1 MAIPYRDRFAEIIAT
16 AGGTVEDERYVTRPG
31 VIVMNVTEP
40 TLEAERLADVIG
52 LDHDLDGNAWV
63 AALDGRITY
72 LSFPASDDRTG
83 KEYLRAIVEDRGH
96 TSVTARGYASV
107 LFAGISLEDSIE
119 LIAGRAGRS
128 ARLTSSDTNAQ
139 NDTLYCL
146 HGTPEQRA
154 AQRAFVEAVLAIIS
168 EHSRRK
174 LLEWHEMMHRY
185 GIEVRGVP
193 YPSQRWEDI
202 PEDAERRLRDA
213 RGNALGVLVDNSE
226 LVVPGTEVAAARD
239 HLRLVEHLCRA
250 TFYWFSADGTI
261 ARKTYEG
268 RARGYLD
275 LRDGEADGWWDD
287 RFRMEGTG
295 ETPSA
300 WRERTGS
307 KVSARDHVIAQ
318 IIAEHV
324 QTRPRDFQFSGI
336 VPGRP
341 VDFRRLVLDDLEE
354 HPFYAR
360 ESVRRFGL
368 LGMFRHVAN
377 MGVHFRAP

>member
-154 AQRAFVEAVLAIIS
+154 AQRAFVEAVLAIRAS
-168 EHSRRK
+168 VTKESVGGRYEHNK
-174 LLEWHEMMHRY
+174 LNL
-185 GIEVRGVP
+185 
-193 YPSQRWEDI
+193 
-202 PEDAERRLRDA
+202 
-213 RGNALGVLVDNSE
+213 GN
-226 LVVPGTEVAAARD
+226 
-239 HLRLVEHLCRA
+239 RA
-250 TFYWFSADGTI
+250 TLLHVGMCLEDWQGLFRGRLQKHGNEPCVREAF
-261 ARKTYEG
+261 ARACVLLH
-268 RARGYLD
+268 AR
-275 LRDGEADGWWDD
+275 
-287 RFRMEGTG
+287 F
-295 ETPSA
+295 P
-300 WRERTGS
+300 
-307 KVSARDHVIAQ
+307 HVIRNPA
-318 IIAEHV
+318 
-324 QTRPRDFQFSGI
+324 DYGFS
-336 VPGRP
+336 
-341 VDFRRLVLDDLEE
+341 EE
-354 HPFYAR
+354 LP
-360 ESVRRFGL
+360 
-368 LGMFRHVAN
+368 
-377 MGVHFRAP
+377 